1 MSVERADL
9 EAKLKEIQGAVD
21 ETKRTA
27 GVGIAAV
34 LGVVLLV
41 LIVYLLGRRKG
52 RSGSARVEI
61 YRLG

>member
-1 MSVERADL
+1 VSVERADL